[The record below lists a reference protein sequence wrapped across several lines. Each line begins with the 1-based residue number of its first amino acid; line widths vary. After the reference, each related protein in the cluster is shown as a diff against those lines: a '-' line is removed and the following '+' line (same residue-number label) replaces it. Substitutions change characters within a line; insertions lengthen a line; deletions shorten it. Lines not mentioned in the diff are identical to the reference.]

1 MKEFINKNKIK
12 FLIAFTLLI
21 SLTFT
26 TYYIYSSNIQK
37 ETISPKVK
45 EIIEKNK
52 TNKKQNTNNNEQK
65 TEDAEDK
72 DSYVNQLPNYRNQYN
87 NQSIFGKITI
97 PELEINTLVTKADN
111 NSYYID
117 HDIFNNYSIL
127 GNPFFD
133 YRNKNL
139 STDKQ
144 INIYGH
150 NTQSQKYYD
159 SLPFTNLE
167 AYTDENIFNT
177 VKNIYLEIDE
187 RQLIFQVIAVKIIT
201 NNDNEH
207 MKVVFYSDEDFL
219 NHSRKLLDNTLFK
232 DNTEITTSDKLL
244 VLQACHYNPKGSYL
258 LIIAKE
264 KQV

>member
-1 MKEFINKNKIK
+1 MKEFLKKNKIK
-12 FLIAFTLLI
+12 FLIAFTLII

-26 TYYIYSSNIQK
+26 TYYIYTNNTPK

-45 EIIEKNK
+45 EIIKKNK
-52 TNKKQNTNNNEQK
+52 TNKNQNTNNDNKQIEK
-65 TEDAEDK
+65 K
-72 DSYVNQLPNYRNQYN
+72 DTYINQLPNYRNQYN
-87 NQSIFGKITI
+87 NQSIFGKLVI
-97 PELEINTLVTKADN
+97 PELEINTLVTKTNN

-117 HDIFNNYSIL
+117 HDIYNNYSIL

-133 YRNKNL
+133 YRNKFL
-139 STDKQ
+139 STDRQ

-150 NTQSQKYYD
+150 NTQSEKYYD

-207 MKVVFYSDEDFL
+207 MKLVFYSDEDFL
-219 NHSRKLLDNTLFK
+219 NHSRKLLDNTLFN
-232 DNTEITTSDKLL
+232 DNTEITASDRLL

-264 KQV
+264 KKV